1 MHALVCS
8 IWGPLLIYIEIIL
21 TSLTADSELN
31 IIIWIH
37 RSGKQVISQQLHL
50 SSDDLFVQ

>member
-1 MHALVCS
+1 
-8 IWGPLLIYIEIIL
+8 L